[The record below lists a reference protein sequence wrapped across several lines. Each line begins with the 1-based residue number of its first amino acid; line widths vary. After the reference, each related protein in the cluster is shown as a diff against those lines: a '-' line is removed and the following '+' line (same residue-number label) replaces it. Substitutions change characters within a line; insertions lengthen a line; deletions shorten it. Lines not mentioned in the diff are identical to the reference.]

1 MSRIGQ
7 KPIPV
12 PDKVKIAVNG
22 PLVNIEGP
30 RGKLKHTLPAGIE
43 ARFDAGGQ
51 CVLELAARSVDVDE
65 RSVDGDFHLVGDCY
79 GFLADA
85 RHMILPVVLDSSKR

>member
-7 KPIPV
+7 KPIAV
-12 PDKVKIAVNG
+12 PDKVKVAIAG

-43 ARFDAGGQ
+43 ARLDGKTLRREKGRNAPAQ
-51 CVLELAARSVDVDE
+51 SASWPLARAARQFCPRRE
-65 RSVDGDFHLVGDCY
+65 
-79 GFLADA
+79 
-85 RHMILPVVLDSSKR
+85 